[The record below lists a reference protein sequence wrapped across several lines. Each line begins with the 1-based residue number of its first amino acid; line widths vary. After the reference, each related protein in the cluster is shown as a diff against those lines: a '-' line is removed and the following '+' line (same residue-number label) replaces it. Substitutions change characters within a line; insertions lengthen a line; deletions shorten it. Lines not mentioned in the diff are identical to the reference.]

1 LKIKQGKKGN
11 DVIFMLLCTIIFF
24 LYTGFTDGKDGF
36 FPLFS
41 PFVFGPPSLSPPCPL
56 TP

>member
-24 LYTGFTDGKDGF
+24 LYTGFTDEKDGF

>member
-1 LKIKQGKKGN
+1 
-11 DVIFMLLCTIIFF
+11 MLLCTIIFF

-41 PFVFGPPSLSPPCPL
+41 PFVFGPPSLSSMSPHTMTQNTPL
-56 TP
+56 L